1 MVFVNETTNEFQYYE
16 VSFRSTRPGP
26 LSMLSLQTPVRQA
39 APGVV
44 KVDNPL
50 PQAVTFQC
58 TCNLPEVQMP
68 SQFAVPAQSEV
79 IYAIDY

>member
-1 MVFVNETTNEFQYYE
+1 MVFINEATAEFQFYE

-26 LSMLSLQTPVRQA
+26 LSALKLQTPVRQA

-44 KVDNPL
+44 KVENPL
-50 PQAVTFQC
+50 PQAVSFQC

-79 IYAIDY
+79 